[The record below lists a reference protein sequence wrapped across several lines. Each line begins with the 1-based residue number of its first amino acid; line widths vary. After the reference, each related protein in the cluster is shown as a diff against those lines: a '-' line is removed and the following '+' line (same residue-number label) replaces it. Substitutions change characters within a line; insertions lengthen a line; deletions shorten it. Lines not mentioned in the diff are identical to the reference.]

1 MFGTIED
8 LIRSNCTA
16 FLSALLIVTAPTV
29 GAQVN
34 GNQGATGRPKERPSS
49 LVPFRLP
56 GGGSVSTHRRNLCG
70 SVPDKPCISRKTMRD
85 LQVSLNALGFE
96 AGPADGIFGLRTSRA
111 LNAYR
116 SANGILASGYPRSTE
131 AEAIIST
138 ARKASGSMT
147 VATASSASANTDD
160 KDPGPDAW
168 VLPGAGIAGMQAES
182 PGVAPVPTRV
192 FAGPGQ
198 FPPSRFR
205 GYGFLAFP
213 ALASEYDY
221 DRHMKICQAY
231 VNSLPATSSV
241 KQQREDQF
249 VTVWPIK
256 DERLANALNGLFH
269 RHEAAAYCSQAI
281 DHYDDG
287 QARDVMAKVRLAQDV
302 TLDGRGPYLFGWIPA
317 DEYGQ
322 TAKFILNLD
331 LSRVTTY
338 EQALVQLQSW
348 QQKIATNPEL
358 LRDGLS
364 VENMRRTIRDWSDQH
379 GQAFLMLIGAG

>member
-1 MFGTIED
+1 MFSKIEVR
-8 LIRSNCTA
+8 IRSNCTA
-16 FLSALLIVTAPTV
+16 FLAVSLLVTAPAA
-29 GAQVN
+29 GEPMALAAPDDGSSFKQVTE
-34 GNQGATGRPKERPSS
+34 GSATTYPSYDY
-49 LVPFRLP
+49 
-56 GGGSVSTHRRNLCG
+56 GCG
-70 SVPDKPCISRKTMRD
+70 SGSGKPCIGRQAMRE
-85 LQVSLNALGFE
+85 LQLGLNALGFN
-96 AGPADGIFGLRTSRA
+96 AGPADGIFGLWTLTA
-111 LNAYR
+111 LNEYR
-116 SANGILASGYPRSTE
+116 AAKGIDAAGYPLATEAQAIMRAASGADRGIE
-131 AEAIIST
+131 RHADAAGT
-138 ARKASGSMT
+138 AL
-147 VATASSASANTDD
+147 TAF
-160 KDPGPDAW
+160 
-168 VLPGAGIAGMQAES
+168 S
-182 PGVAPVPTRV
+182 PNNAPVPTRV

-241 KQQREDQF
+241 KQPRGDQF

-256 DERLANALNGLFH
+256 EKRLATALNGLFH

-281 DHYDDG
+281 DHYDDS
-287 QARDVMAKVRLAQDV
+287 QSREVMANVRAAQDV

-317 DEYGQ
+317 DEYGR
-322 TAKFILNLD
+322 TAKFIINLD

-358 LRDGLS
+358 LREGLS